1 MTGME
6 MQKIASVETFSTE
19 FVGVVRITTEDGR
32 QGYGQVAPYNADIT
46 SAILHR
52 QMAPVV
58 LGAEADDIDTLV
70 ERCWIGA
77 HKFPGSYTCRA
88 ISGIDTAL
96 WDLKGKRKGKSVA
109 ALLGGTK
116 TRQAVYGS
124 SMLRDI
130 TPQNE
135 AERLVR
141 LQQEK
146 GFRAFK
152 IRIGNNFGNDVDRW
166 PGRTETIVPTVRK
179 ALSDGTELLCDA
191 NSGFTPKHAIEVGR
205 MLEDYRIGHFEEP
218 CPYPELEWTAEVAAA
233 LAIPVS
239 QGEQEVDL
247 AQFRRMI
254 GMGAADIVQPDVCY
268 VGGISRALRV
278 ARMAQEAGL
287 PCTPHA
293 ANRSMV
299 SVFTVHLQS
308 ALPNAGHF
316 MELSIEDPQW
326 IEGMFAS
333 DPFTVIDGHIEVP
346 AGPGWGVEISP
357 DWLASADHRVSS
369 L

>member
-1 MTGME
+1 MP
-6 MQKIASVETFSTE
+6 KIRSVETFSTQ
-19 FVGVVRITTEDGR
+19 FISIVRVTTEDGL

-46 SAILHR
+46 AAILHR

-58 LGAEADDIDTLV
+58 LGAEPDDIDALV
-70 ERCWIGA
+70 DACWTAA

-88 ISGIDTAL
+88 IAGVDTAL
-96 WDLKGKRKGKSVA
+96 WDLKGKREGKSVA
-109 ALLGGTK
+109 ALLGGT
-116 TRQAVYGS
+116 RSHQPVYGS
-124 SMLRDI
+124 SMRRDI
-130 TPQNE
+130 TPEQE
-135 AERLVR
+135 AERLTR

-146 GFRAFK
+146 GFEAFK

-179 ALSDGTELLCDA
+179 AIGDAAELLCDA
-191 NSGFTPKHAIEVGR
+191 NSGFTPKRAIEIGR
-205 MLEDYRIGHFEEP
+205 LLEDNGIGHFEEP

-233 LAIPVS
+233 LDVPVS

-254 GMGAADIVQPDVCY
+254 AMGAADIVQPDICY
-268 VGGISRALRV
+268 VGGIARARRV
-278 ARMAQEAGL
+278 ARMAEEAGL

-299 SVFTVHLQS
+299 SVFTAHLQS
-308 ALPNAGHF
+308 ALPNAGHY
-316 MELSIEDPQW
+316 MELSIEDAPW
-326 IEGMFAS
+326 LEGLFVA
-333 DPFTVIDGHIEVP
+333 DPFKVVDGRIEVP
-346 AGPGWGVEISP
+346 AAPGWGVEISP
-357 DWLASADHRVSS
+357 DWLADADRQVSI